1 MSEELKEMNQLEKR
15 VFNLLPQG
23 ADNLI
28 STRDIEDILHI
39 DKRYI
44 MEIIENLVIEYHLP
58 IGSSRNSDNFGYFIA
73 TNEQEKAIGTYSLN
87 KQINTMKKRAE
98 IVENANLETAELYK
112 EKYKDEA
119 ITRDKQL
126 DLFYYV
132 NIDGSASKLEPQEM
146 N

>member
-28 STRDIEDILHI
+28 STREIEDILHI
-39 DKRYI
+39 DKRYV

-98 IVENANLETAELYK
+98 IVENANLKTAKLYK
-112 EKYKDEA
+112 EKYKDEV

-132 NIDGSASKLEPQEM
+132 NIDGSSSKLEPQEM
-146 N
+146 K

>member
-28 STRDIEDILHI
+28 STREIEDILHI
-39 DKRYI
+39 DKRYV

-87 KQINTMKKRAE
+87 KQINTMKKRIE
-98 IVENANLETAELYK
+98 IVENANLETAKLYK

>member
-28 STRDIEDILHI
+28 STREIEDILHI
-39 DKRYI
+39 DKRYV

-98 IVENANLETAELYK
+98 IVENANLETAKLYK

-146 N
+146 K

>member
-98 IVENANLETAELYK
+98 IVENANLETAKLYK

>member
-1 MSEELKEMNQLEKR
+1 MSKHLEEMNHLEKR

-28 STRDIEDILHI
+28 STREIEDILHI
-39 DKRYI
+39 NKRHI
-44 MEIIENLVIEYHLP
+44 MDIIESLILEYQLP
-58 IGSSRNSDNFGYFIA
+58 IGSFRNSDNFGYFIA
-73 TNEQEKAIGTYSLN
+73 TNEQEKSIGTYSLEQ
-87 KQINTMKKRAE
+87 QINTMKKR
-98 IVENANLETAELYK
+98 VEVVGNANLETAKLYK

-126 DLFYYV
+126 DLFYYL

>member
-1 MSEELKEMNQLEKR
+1 MSEELKEMNHLEKR

-28 STRDIEDILHI
+28 STREIEDILHI
-39 DKRYI
+39 NKRHI
-44 MEIIENLVIEYHLP
+44 MDIIENLVIEYHLP